1 MTFLGKIGPLS
12 DERERPDFMTSSCPA
27 SDGGMA
33 LYAAPCRIVFIRSS
47 RSLQVDAIIRKRRFY
62 PTGFLFRY
70 RARSRTSSTKRRPEE
85 QSCVISLGCACLSS
99 VSLLWP
105 GRFQFETR
113 SLSARCSALR
123 LRPNN
128 WQGAAQICPRKGT
141 LHKSGTPGRAT
152 SSTLERFCLCSFF
165 FRHPS

>member
-1 MTFLGKIGPLS
+1 MRGALS
-12 DERERPDFMTSSCPA
+12 DRVHSLVSF
-27 SDGGMA
+27 
-33 LYAAPCRIVFIRSS
+33 APS
-47 RSLQVDAIIRKRRFY
+47 RRAIIRKRRFY

-85 QSCVISLGCACLSS
+85 QSCVTSLGCACLSS

-165 FRHPS
+165 FATLLEKPLSELLFALAVCPGTVLFFQ